1 MRNSTVTI
9 KATANQS
16 KRTFTIREYTNG
28 ELSEKYRTTQM
39 NIEEF
44 NDSEY
49 KTEGDWRDFLRNGEY
64 HSVKN

>member
-16 KRTFTIREYTNG
+16 KRTITIREYTNG
-28 ELSEKYRTTQM
+28 ELSAKYRTAQM
-39 NIEEF
+39 NIEDF

-49 KTEGDWRDFLRNGEY
+49 NTEGDWRDFLRNGEY

>member
-28 ELSEKYRTTQM
+28 ELSAKYRTAQM
-39 NIEEF
+39 NIEDF

-49 KTEGDWRDFLRNGEY
+49 NTEGDWRDFLRNGEY

>member
-28 ELSEKYRTTQM
+28 ELSAKYRTTQM